1 MKQIKRLFQ
10 IDPWK
15 IRTTHLDKENLRLQ
29 ESLTSIGNGYM
40 GMRGNFEE
48 HYSGDHHQGTYLAV
62 FGIQTKHVLVG
73 GKMVILNILAK

>member
-15 IRTTHLDKENLRLQ
+15 ISTNTLDRENLRLQ

-40 GMRGNFEE
+40 GMRGNLKQRNEKIIFLENINCF
-48 HYSGDHHQGTYLAV
+48 DNKL
-62 FGIQTKHVLVG
+62 L
-73 GKMVILNILAK
+73 LNAKRK

>member
-29 ESLTSIGNGYM
+29 ESLTSIGNGYIW
-40 GMRGNFEE
+40 GCGE
-48 HYSGDHHQGTYLAV
+48 
-62 FGIQTKHVLVG
+62 
-73 GKMVILNILAK
+73 ILKNTILATTIKEPI

>member
-40 GMRGNFEE
+40 GM
-48 HYSGDHHQGTYLAV
+48 
-62 FGIQTKHVLVG
+62 
-73 GKMVILNILAK
+73 GKF

>member
-40 GMRGNFEE
+40 GME
-48 HYSGDHHQGTYLAV
+48 
-62 FGIQTKHVLVG
+62 
-73 GKMVILNILAK
+73 ILKNTILATTIKEPI

>member
-29 ESLTSIGNGYM
+29 N
-40 GMRGNFEE
+40 
-48 HYSGDHHQGTYLAV
+48 H
-62 FGIQTKHVLVG
+62 
-73 GKMVILNILAK
+73 